1 MGWETKKVGTLDALL
16 SGILYG
22 EIKDIALT
30 PDFYNTLDLAAG
42 VLGTAL
48 VS

>member
-1 MGWETKKVGTLDALL
+1 MGRETKEVGTLYALL

-30 PDFYNTLDLAAG
+30 PDFYDTLDLAAS
-42 VLGTAL
+42 VLGAAL
-48 VS
+48 VG